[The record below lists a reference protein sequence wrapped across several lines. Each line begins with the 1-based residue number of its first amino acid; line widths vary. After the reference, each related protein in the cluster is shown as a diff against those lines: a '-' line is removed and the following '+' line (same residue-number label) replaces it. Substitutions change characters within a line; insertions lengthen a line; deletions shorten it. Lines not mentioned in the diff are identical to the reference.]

1 MSNVIGE
8 AISGMHEIQGNAS
21 YELEN
26 RKLGRFSSR
35 LFEIRLHMNNFKFLT
50 KFANNFF
57 QSLGPFILFIVGGY
71 LTIQGR
77 FDLGALVAF
86 LSAYEKLYDPWKE
99 LMDYYQDYQDSKV
112 RYHQIMDYFDVKPE
126 FQRLPEEEREPY
138 RLAGNID
145 VKDLSFIVDGQIR
158 ILDQISLNLKSGEQL
173 ALVGFVRKREE
184 HSGHGHRATLPIQQR
199 ACSD

>member
-1 MSNVIGE
+1 
-8 AISGMHEIQGNAS
+8 
-21 YELEN
+21 
-26 RKLGRFSSR
+26 
-35 LFEIRLHMNNFKFLT
+35 MNHFKFLI

-112 RYHQIMDYFDVKPE
+112 RYHQIMDSFDVKPE
-126 FQRLPEEEREPY
+126 FQRLPEGDREPY
-138 RLAGNID
+138 LLPG
-145 VKDLSFIVDGQIR
+145 
-158 ILDQISLNLKSGEQL
+158 IL
-173 ALVGFVRKREE
+173 
-184 HSGHGHRATLPIQQR
+184 T
-199 ACSD
+199 